1 MKVVYNVL
9 LLSVQAGITFVVLLG
24 VYLLLALLD
33 YRGGI
38 PAFFGLVAFQPL
50 MGALLSL
57 ATMSICVLV
66 GLPLRLAAFGRW
78 WRQHTFLA
86 LSGAVVGGALLVL
99 CLFMQARTVPATF
112 TEPSVLVV
120 AGCGWFLLAFS
131 LLHVFPPDSLLHR
144 VGLFRTR
151 YSK

>member
-1 MKVVYNVL
+1 MKLVYNVL
-9 LLSVQAGITFVVLLG
+9 LLSVQAGTTFVVLLG

-33 YRGGI
+33 YRGGLDGLI
-38 PAFFGLVAFQPL
+38 GLVAFQPL

-57 ATMSICVLV
+57 ATISLCVLV

-78 WRQHTFLA
+78 WRQRTFLA
-86 LSGAVVGGALLVL
+86 LGGAAASVALLVL
-99 CLFMQARTVPATF
+99 SLFMQGGTVPATF
-112 TEPSVLVV
+112 TEPSVLVL
-120 AGCGWFLLAFS
+120 AGCGWFLLAFC
-131 LLHVFPPDSLLHR
+131 LLHVFPPDTLLHR